1 MLKNDVVA
9 YRNDEFSE
17 SHSTSK
23 EFEIIHSFSIEQVH
37 IGSKSILRRKC
48 CTSSSEATVL
58 GWSDV
63 VHWFSDMFARFCT
76 CLWTASELHHFDS
89 IEPDNCTLML
99 PATRRIEGLRVTCL
113 SKSWTGCKKIPLCH
127 VQTRCRIHWIPA
139 LCRSQSTSKV
149 GPLRS
154 LCRQSIENVLD
165 CRTSSRNKV
174 EVFVS

>member
-23 EFEIIHSFSIEQVH
+23 EFEIIHSFSIGQVH

-63 VHWFSDMFARFCT
+63 VH
-76 CLWTASELHHFDS
+76 
-89 IEPDNCTLML
+89 
-99 PATRRIEGLRVTCL
+99 
-113 SKSWTGCKKIPLCH
+113 
-127 VQTRCRIHWIPA
+127 
-139 LCRSQSTSKV
+139 
-149 GPLRS
+149 
-154 LCRQSIENVLD
+154 
-165 CRTSSRNKV
+165 
-174 EVFVS
+174 